1 MDPVYNEACLSRKP
15 FFKLSLSLNKAF
27 LCHIGQI
34 RNPCDVFKSL
44 SNFASFV
51 LHFLCHMSI
60 SCCKHC
66 FAVVPAP
73 IMTTWRCLANAFVS
87 IVGIAPNLQQSLA
100 THVLLAYLSIC
111 TQFVYHINM
120 YVILVFQFRAR
131 PPSFLWFHNVA
142 EAFY

>member
-1 MDPVYNEACLSRKP
+1 MHCFAVSHKSI
-15 FFKLSLSLNKAF
+15 FF
-27 LCHIGQI
+27 
-34 RNPCDVFKSL
+34 RSL

-60 SCCKHC
+60 NGYKYC
-66 FAVVPAP
+66 FVIVLVP
-73 IMTTWRCLANAFVS
+73 IMSTWRCFAIAFVS

-111 TQFVYHINM
+111 AQFVYHINI

-131 PPSFLWFHNVA
+131 PPSFLWFHNLA
-142 EAFY
+142 EAFYLTLFSELQLLLDK